1 MIVLLAL
8 LAAFVY
14 GSGVV
19 LQQRTAMEVPAEHA
33 VRPSLLLRLV
43 RKPIWLIGL
52 GADVGGFAL
61 QAAALHRGSL
71 VIVQPLLTTA
81 LLFSLGFTVLFT
93 RERIPAADWVA
104 VVLVLTGL
112 AVFLITSTPDEQS
125 VALADARGWLMC
137 TAVIGSLTIVVVG
150 AALRSAGAIRAGLFG
165 LAAGVADAFMAVL
178 AKAFSGSFD
187 RGVLSV
193 FHSWTPYALVAGG
206 ITALLLTST
215 AYQAGFPTVTLP
227 IITVADPLVGSLIGI
242 TLFDDHLHL
251 AGIRGPV
258 VFLSLL
264 VAVGGIILLT
274 RDRQLAENIAG
285 QSHDEPSP
293 APPQIAPAAAPAP
306 APAPEGA

>member
-1 MIVLLAL
+1 MIVVLAL

-19 LQQRTAMEVPAEHA
+19 LQQRTAMEVGVEHA
-33 VRPSLLLRLV
+33 ARPSLLLRLV

-93 RERIPAADWVA
+93 RERIPASDWVA

-112 AVFLITSTPDEQS
+112 AVFLITSSPDEQS
-125 VALADARGWLMC
+125 VALADARGWLIC

-150 AALRSAGAIRAGLFG
+150 AALRSEGAIRAGLFG

-178 AKAFSGSFD
+178 AKTFSGSFD
-187 RGVLSV
+187 RGVSSV

-227 IITVADPLVGSLIGI
+227 IITVVDPIVGSLIGI
-242 TLFDDHLHL
+242 TLFNDHLRL
-251 AGIRGPV
+251 GGVRGPL
-258 VFLSLL
+258 VFLALL

-274 RDRQLAENIAG
+274 RDRRLAEQIAG
-285 QSHDEPSP
+285 QTSEDPEQPSS
-293 APPQIAPAAAPAP
+293 APSQTATAPG
-306 APAPEGA
+306 GA

>member
-1 MIVLLAL
+1 MIVVLAL

-19 LQQRTAMEVPAEHA
+19 LQQRTAMEVPPEHA
-33 VRPSLLLRLV
+33 VRPSLLIRLM

-52 GADVGGFAL
+52 GADIGGFAL

-81 LLFSLGFTVLFT
+81 LLFSLGLTVLFT
-93 RERIPAADWVA
+93 REGIPGSDWVA
-104 VVLVLTGL
+104 VVLVLAGL
-112 AVFLITSTPDEQS
+112 AVFLITSAPDEQS
-125 VALADARGWLMC
+125 VAVADARGWLIC
-137 TAVIGSLTIVVVG
+137 AAVIGGLTILAVG
-150 AALRSAGAIRAGLFG
+150 LALRSTGAVRAGLFALG
-165 LAAGVADAFMAVL
+165 AGVADAFMAVL
-178 AKAFSGSFD
+178 AKTFSGSFD
-187 RGVLSV
+187 HGWLSV

-215 AYQAGFPTVTLP
+215 AYQAGFPTVILP

-242 TLFDDHLHL
+242 TLFDDHLRL
-251 AGIRGPV
+251 EGMRGPI
-258 VFLSLL
+258 VFLALL

-285 QSHDEPSP
+285 QGHDAGPLATTQTAT
-293 APPQIAPAAAPAP
+293 APG
-306 APAPEGA
+306 GA

>member
-1 MIVLLAL
+1 MIVVLAL

-14 GSGVV
+14 SSGVV
-19 LQQRTAMEVPAEHA
+19 LQQRSAMEIGTEHA
-33 VRPSLLLRLV
+33 ARPSLLLRLV
-43 RKPIWLIGL
+43 RKPLWMIGL

-81 LLFSLGFTVLFT
+81 LLFSLGFTVLFS
-93 RERIPAADWVA
+93 RERIPASDWVA

-112 AVFLITSTPDEQS
+112 AAFLITSAPDEQS
-125 VALADARGWLMC
+125 VALADARGWLIC
-137 TAVIGSLTIVVVG
+137 TAVVGGLAFVAVG
-150 AALRSAGAIRAGLFG
+150 AALRSAGAVRAGLFG

-178 AKAFSGSFD
+178 AKAFSGSFHH
-187 RGVLSV
+187 GLLAV

-206 ITALLLTST
+206 ITALLLTNT
-215 AYQAGFPTVTLP
+215 AYQSGFPTVALP

-251 AGIRGPV
+251 GGVRGPI
-258 VFLSLL
+258 VFLAML

-274 RDRQLAENIAG
+274 RDRELAENIAG
-285 QSHDEPSP
+285 STREAATP
-293 APPQIAPAAAPAP
+293 APPASSPTATASG
-306 APAPEGA
+306 GA